1 MSTEVSTPGVLRLC
15 PVTASVP
22 TAKVGMVLG
31 FMPNT
36 METHQ
41 NHLLWPA
48 EPTAQKSD
56 METTH
61 TDQNL
66 ETGVP
71 GTGER
76 GNGE

>member
-1 MSTEVSTPGVLRLC
+1 
-15 PVTASVP
+15 
-22 TAKVGMVLG
+22 MVLG

-41 NHLLWPA
+41 AHLLWSA
-48 EPTAQKSD
+48 ESTAQKSD

-66 ETGVP
+66 EAGVP
-71 GTGER
+71 GMGKGEWTVSSSWVRGLLTG
-76 GNGE
+76 